1 MINFKPGMRV
11 THYQTMNL
19 PGTILE
25 IKSVKTK
32 QWIIGG
38 TAQERLVA
46 VVRLDRGDVIQ
57 YYASDLRIKE

>member
-1 MINFKPGMRV
+1 MRV

-25 IKSVKTK
+25 IKRIKTK
-32 QWIIGG
+32 QWMIGG

>member
-25 IKSVKTK
+25 VKRVRAK
-32 QWIIGG
+32 QWMIGG
-38 TAQERLVA
+38 TAQERLV
-46 VVRLDRGDVIQ
+46 VLVQLDRGDVVQ